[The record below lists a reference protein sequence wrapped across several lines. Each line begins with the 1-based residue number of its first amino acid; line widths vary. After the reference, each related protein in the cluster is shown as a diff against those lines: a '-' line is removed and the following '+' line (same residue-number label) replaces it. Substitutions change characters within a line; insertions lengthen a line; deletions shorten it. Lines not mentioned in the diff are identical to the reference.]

1 MFHHSWHENPRKA
14 KGEGLVQGRIKHK
27 TTLAFQE
34 SEQTPTGKQN
44 PGGKWSPEG
53 MAQQESGDRDFS
65 SQRKEARRTILKA
78 LEEKNYE
85 HRILSP
91 GKRLTTGPL
100 RGRRT
105 VSAAPVSGPHRTH
118 CQS

>member
-1 MFHHSWHENPRKA
+1 
-14 KGEGLVQGRIKHK
+14 
-27 TTLAFQE
+27 
-34 SEQTPTGKQN
+34 
-44 PGGKWSPEG
+44 

-105 VSAAPVSGPHRTH
+105 VSAAQRGPHRTH